1 MRTFVAI
8 SLLLLI
14 AQSIDGHNIRGH
26 RKLKRALN
34 ENARIANEYIVVFS
48 SQAFSNDFQ
57 AQSMIDVVDR
67 NTNGEAIVTKEYHS
81 AFHAVS
87 VSNLSPSGLQSLLD
101 NFFVEYIEENQM
113 LYEQGI
119 QESAPYNLDRIDQPD
134 RPLDGEYHSEGIG
147 SGIDVYIMDSGIHT
161 SHNEFGGRAI
171 CGMDAVNEGGKSNC
185 FDGSGHGTHVA
196 GTIGGLT
203 YGVAKN
209 ANLGKLIGSPLRPS
223 PKEIFFSLFSNMRIH
238 SRCKSAR

>member
-185 FDGSGHGTHVA
+185 FDGSGHGKLARHSIWKSLVSLQHYRSTCS
-196 GTIGGLT
+196 TININ
-203 YGVAKN
+203 YK
-209 ANLGKLIGSPLRPS
+209 
-223 PKEIFFSLFSNMRIH
+223 
-238 SRCKSAR
+238 KSTVGPQAL